1 MGGGLQGEQ
10 ERQESAFSEQSRR
23 AHWAAPRS
31 CPFYHESSEPTSHE
45 LGRGAGVLS
54 HHVVSGRSP
63 HLSKPFSSSVKCRES
78 VGLTCSAHLDVVRV
92 CEELSTGPGIQV

>member
-45 LGRGAGVLS
+45 LGRGAGVLLLRPAES
-54 HHVVSGRSP
+54 SRGLWEVPPPLQAFFLFCKMQRISGTY
-63 HLSKPFSSSVKCRES
+63 L
-78 VGLTCSAHLDVVRV
+78 
-92 CEELSTGPGIQV
+92 